1 MSTSERATLAVLVVL
16 VDAVAFVLPLSALFA
31 AYVIVARPPWFLAW
45 VRRLYGSA

>member
-1 MSTSERATLAVLVVL
+1 MSVSDRLILAVVLVVM
-16 VDAVAFVLPLSALFA
+16 DTVAFALPLTALVL